1 MLREDALYW
10 RDRNPFS
17 RNDPFMT
24 DRRLPMP
31 RLDRPS
37 RRVRRHLHAAG
48 LLAPLLALILTAC
61 GPEQPVANNL
71 NPSGQPAGTAIADA
85 EGNVVAEAPAAGP
98 EEWSGT
104 GAYLAGMTAFDAR
117 DMGRAADLLSIALGE
132 EPTDPGL
139 AQKTLFAMLS
149 DSRIADAIDLAK
161 RMQAAGFKSALITV
175 ALIQEQA
182 RAGKYAEALELARQ
196 LPDDRLMAVIGPML
210 RGWLAMGAKDKQA
223 ALDELQPLTEM
234 EGATMLHQV
243 QVGLIQDHAGDA
255 KAAEANL
262 LAAIDSTVEI
272 PAQLAE
278 LYVALMLRQG
288 KEQAA
293 RDMVERYRAQA
304 QGRGEDVAGAMLRRI
319 EASPGKG
326 PLITDV
332 KQGLAIAYGQIGME
346 LMADDFNGDAL
357 WLVQLALDLD
367 PKLDIAR
374 VALGDLYRQIG
385 RWDAAIAAYAQ
396 VERSSIYHRP
406 AQLSIAECYRQ
417 QEKNAEAEKMLRQV
431 MEEDPADISAAQQ
444 LGQLL
449 RSTKDYTGAAKAYTI
464 AIERL
469 GKLETEDWQL
479 FYYRGIAYERAK
491 NWPPAEQDFLKA
503 LELSPDEP
511 YVLNYLAYTWVERR
525 EHLDKALPMLE
536 KAVQQRPEEGFIVD
550 SLGWAHYMLGD
561 YEKAVV
567 NLEKAVQLAPTD
579 PVLNDHLGDA
589 YWKVG
594 RHHEARFQWSRALSF
609 EPEPD
614 LQPAIEKKLE
624 EGLPDQSGNA
634 APAPSSTAGEASGG

>member
-1 MLREDALYW
+1 
-10 RDRNPFS
+10 
-17 RNDPFMT
+17 MT
-24 DRRLPMP
+24 DRHAPMP
-31 RLDRPS
+31 KTDRRKSRLSWP
-37 RRVRRHLHAAG
+37 LLAAG
-48 LLAPLLALILTAC
+48 LLAAVLSGC
-61 GPEQPVANNL
+61 GPEEPVATR
-71 NPSGQPAGTAIADA
+71 PSQSGQPASNAVADA
-85 EGNVVAEAPAAGP
+85 QGNVVAEATATEP
-98 EEWSGT
+98 EDWSNT

-117 DMGRAADLLSIALGE
+117 DMGKAADLLSIALGE
-132 EPTDPGL
+132 ELSDPVL
-139 AQKTLFAMLS
+139 AQKALFAMLS
-149 DSRIADAIDLAK
+149 DSRMMDAIDLAK
-161 RMQAAGFKSALITV
+161 RMRDAGLKSALITV
-175 ALIQEQA
+175 SLIQEQV
-182 RAGKYAEALELARQ
+182 RAGDYAKALDLARQ
-196 LPDDRLMAVIGPML
+196 LPDDRLMAVTGPMV
-210 RGWLAMGAKDKQA
+210 RAWLAMGAGGEQA
-223 ALDELQPLTEM
+223 ALDELKPLKAMQGAEM
-234 EGATMLHQV
+234 LYQMQA
-243 QVGLIQDHAGDA
+243 GLIQDHAGNA
-255 KAAEANL
+255 AAAESSL
-262 LAAIDSTVEI
+262 SAAIAATSEI

-278 LYVALMLRQG
+278 LDITLLVRHG

-304 QGRGEDVAGAMLRRI
+304 QGRGEDVATAMLRRI
-319 EASPGKG
+319 EADKGKG
-326 PLITDV
+326 PLVADV
-332 KQGLAIAYGQIGME
+332 KQGVAVAYGQVAME

-374 VALGDLYRQIG
+374 VAMGDLYRQIKK
-385 RWDAAIAAYAQ
+385 WDAAVAAYSQ
-396 VERSSIYHRP
+396 IDRSSIYHRP

-417 QEKNAEAEKMLRQV
+417 EEKNGEAEAMLRQV
-431 MEEDPADISAAQQ
+431 MEEDPTDISAAQQ

-449 RSTKDYTGAAKAYTI
+449 RSTKDFAGAAKAYTI

-469 GKLETEDWQL
+469 GKLEPEDWQL

-491 NWPPAEQDFLKA
+491 DWPPAEKDFLKA

-525 EHLDKALPMLE
+525 ENLDKALPMLE
-536 KAVQQRPEEGFIVD
+536 KAVQQRPEEGFIID

-589 YWKVG
+589 YWRVG

-609 EPEPD
+609 EPEPE

-624 EGLPDQSGNA
+624 EGLPDQSANPDPA
-634 APAPSSTAGEASGG
+634 ASPSAGTSSGG